1 LRAAT
6 AATELVDV
14 DRVCRI
20 EGGKTEGSGM
30 RAIEERLRPYLDE
43 NFASLWLE
51 KWLQILAGGN
61 PTVFFGLYRLLRTRQ
76 DLTRAVTPDKQ
87 VVIEGYPRSGNSFA
101 RRAFIMAQNETFD
114 VTSIAHHLHVPAQ
127 VVLAAQWRIPTLV
140 LIRRPKDA
148 VLSLVIRD
156 PISVDQALRYYIS
169 FYETAEKYRDAYVLG
184 LFEEVTA
191 DFGQV
196 IKRMNDK
203 FGTSFSLF
211 RHDEENVSKLF
222 AGMETQ
228 ARKKYGETLWERKVQ
243 RPAAVREKIKD
254 EIEYEL
260 ENPKRKKLIVRAE
273 AVYDRL
279 TNPMREPAPRE

>member
-1 LRAAT
+1 
-6 AATELVDV
+6 
-14 DRVCRI
+14 
-20 EGGKTEGSGM
+20 
-30 RAIEERLRPYLDE
+30 
-43 NFASLWLE
+43 
-51 KWLQILAGGN
+51 
-61 PTVFFGLYRLLRTRQ
+61 
-76 DLTRAVTPDKQ
+76 
-87 VVIEGYPRSGNSFA
+87 
-101 RRAFIMAQNETFD
+101 MAQEETFD

-127 VVLAAQWRIPTLV
+127 VVRAAQWRIPTLV

-156 PISVDQALRYYIS
+156 PISVDQALKYYIS
-169 FYETAEKYRDAYVLG
+169 FHETAEKYRDAYVLG

-203 FGTSFSLF
+203 FGTTFSLF

-228 ARKKYGETLWERKVQ
+228 ARKRYGETLWERKVQ

-254 EIEYEL
+254 EIQYDL
-260 ENPKRKKLIVRAE
+260 ENPKRKRLIARAE
-273 AVYDRL
+273 AVYNRL
-279 TNPMREPAPRE
+279 TTPTREPAPRE